1 MVCRKVVAALFH
13 SRARIL
19 YWFHFD
25 SLGSNISVSTFILR
39 TKNDFIPKQPLLIK
53 NFKNWKKRK
62 KTCSYFSVFTTE
74 YTVHTKII
82 IWNFK
87 QLTNGSNAA
96 NTNNFRNRISSKT
109 SQKKKKKKKRMVV
122 SQSYI
127 IKNLNHIIKWQIKKS
142 LDQSPK
148 EV

>member
-1 MVCRKVVAALFH
+1 MVCRKVAAALFH

-39 TKNDFIPKQPLLIK
+39 TKKYFIPKQPLLIK

-87 QLTNGSNAA
+87 QLTIWSNAA
-96 NTNNFRNRISSKT
+96 NTNNFRNFRISSKT
-109 SQKKKKKKKRMVV
+109 SQKKKKKRMVV

-127 IKNLNHIIKWQIKKS
+127 SKNLNHIIKWRIKKS